1 MYEQNL
7 VNVIEPVKKT
17 TITRLNRGKKW
28 KYGYNKE
35 HDIVVIS
42 KNGTIGE
49 ILEIQNL
56 RIALPK
62 VPRQV
67 FKHELN
73 KWVKFEQPKD
83 LTIATCR
90 NEGTLS
96 DRIISHLAGY
106 EDISILEKNMEYL
119 GLDLVVLRDA
129 RLPWRNTFK
138 FEMLN
143 NYLKDCPT
151 EYFMCLD
158 AIDVIWVDEPQKV
171 MDIFKS
177 FDCDALFMSTHS
189 TDGYSCMS
197 EVKQWV
203 ETINIPGRYLNSGVY
218 IGKTSFVREMVEEA
232 MKYAVPPGVTMDE
245 YKDYLDSKPKDYPK
259 GDEWRIIQSIV

>member
-1 MYEQNL
+1 MDITQPIIHDRHLVKQAFEQL
-7 VNVIEPVKKT
+7 
-17 TITRLNRGKKW
+17 
-28 KYGYNKE
+28 KE
-35 HDIVVIS
+35 SGPI
-42 KNGTIGE
+42 
-49 ILEIQNL
+49 
-56 RIALPK
+56 
-62 VPRQV
+62 
-67 FKHELN
+67 
-73 KWVKFEQPKD
+73 KFEQPKD

-143 NYLKDCPT
+143 DYLKDCPT

-189 TDGYSCMS
+189 TDGYNCMP

-218 IGKTSFVREMVEEA
+218 IGKTSFVKEMIGEA
-232 MKYAVPPGVTMDE
+232 MKYAVPSGVTMDE

-259 GDEWRIIQSIV
+259 GSQDQDIFRYIEQKFYPRMKVDYQNKIAFRR

>member
-1 MYEQNL
+1 MDITQPIIHDRHLVKQAFEQL
-7 VNVIEPVKKT
+7 
-17 TITRLNRGKKW
+17 
-28 KYGYNKE
+28 KE
-35 HDIVVIS
+35 SGPI
-42 KNGTIGE
+42 
-49 ILEIQNL
+49 
-56 RIALPK
+56 
-62 VPRQV
+62 
-67 FKHELN
+67 
-73 KWVKFEQPKD
+73 KFEQPKD

-189 TDGYSCMS
+189 TDGYNCMP

-218 IGKTSFVREMVEEA
+218 IGKTSFVKEMVEEA
-232 MKYAVPPGVTMDE
+232 MKYAVPSGVTMDE
-245 YKDYLDSKPKDYPK
+245 YRDYLDSEPKDYPK
-259 GDEWRIIQSIV
+259 GSQDQDIFRYIEQKFYPQMKVDYQNKMAFRS

>member
-1 MYEQNL
+1 MVITQPIIHDRHLVKQAFEQL
-7 VNVIEPVKKT
+7 
-17 TITRLNRGKKW
+17 
-28 KYGYNKE
+28 KE
-35 HDIVVIS
+35 SGPI
-42 KNGTIGE
+42 
-49 ILEIQNL
+49 
-56 RIALPK
+56 
-62 VPRQV
+62 
-67 FKHELN
+67 
-73 KWVKFEQPKD
+73 KFEHPKD

-96 DRIISHLAGY
+96 DRIIPHLAGY
-106 EDISILEKNMEYL
+106 EDTSILEKNMEYL

-171 MDIFKS
+171 VDIFKS
-177 FDCDALFMSTHS
+177 FNCDALFMSTHS

-197 EVKQWV
+197 DIKQWV
-203 ETINIPGRYLNSGVY
+203 DTINKPGRYLNSGVY
-218 IGKTSFVREMVEEA
+218 IGKTSFIKEMIEEA
-232 MKYAVPPGVTMDE
+232 MKYAVPPGVIMGE
-245 YKDYLDSKPKDYPK
+245 YHSWLETNPKDYPK
-259 GDEWRIIQSIV
+259 GSQDQDIFRYIEQKFYPRMKVDYRNQMAFRS

>member
-1 MYEQNL
+1 MVITQPIIHDRHLVKQAFEQL
-7 VNVIEPVKKT
+7 KDSGPI
-17 TITRLNRGKKW
+17 
-28 KYGYNKE
+28 
-35 HDIVVIS
+35 
-42 KNGTIGE
+42 
-49 ILEIQNL
+49 
-56 RIALPK
+56 
-62 VPRQV
+62 
-67 FKHELN
+67 
-73 KWVKFEQPKD
+73 KFEQPKD

-96 DRIISHLAGY
+96 DRIIPHLAGY
-106 EDISILEKNMEYL
+106 EDVSILEKNMEYL

-177 FDCDALFMSTHS
+177 FNCDALFMSTHS
-189 TDGYSCMS
+189 TDGYICMP

-203 ETINIPGRYLNSGVY
+203 ETINVSGRYLNSGVY
-218 IGKTSFVREMVEEA
+218 IGKTSFVKEMIEEA
-232 MKYAVPPGVTMDE
+232 MKYAVPPGVIMVE
-245 YKDYLDSKPKDYPK
+245 YHEWLETKPKDYPK
-259 GDEWRIIQSIV
+259 GSQDQDIFRYIEKKFYPRMKVDYQNKIAFRS